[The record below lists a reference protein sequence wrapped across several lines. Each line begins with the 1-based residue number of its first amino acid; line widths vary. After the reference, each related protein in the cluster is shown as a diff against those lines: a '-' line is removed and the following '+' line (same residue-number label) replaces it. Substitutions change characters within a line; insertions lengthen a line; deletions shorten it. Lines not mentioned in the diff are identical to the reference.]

1 MKIVLLAAFVV
12 GAAPAFACEF
22 NQQAS
27 STPVVVAATDDTE
40 AEKPEVAPRLPDQP
54 VQPE

>member
-22 NQQAS
+22 NQQTS